1 MDRALLEA
9 VAADHHLSAEVLRD
23 FGARNRY
30 LDDILATFSP
40 QWKSDRDHYRLLCR
54 QIVALAQE
62 GNVILVGRGA
72 AILTQKTTNTFH
84 FRMVAPIHFK
94 VESIA
99 LRMGLSKEEAHDLIQ
114 TRQQQ
119 RDAFLK
125 DFLGQDI
132 TDLTLYHL
140 IFNNAKCPV
149 DQIAGV
155 IADVVMPVRPR

>member
-1 MDRALLEA
+1 
-9 VAADHHLSAEVLRD
+9 
-23 FGARNRY
+23 
-30 LDDILATFSP
+30 
-40 QWKSDRDHYRLLCR
+40 
-54 QIVALAQE
+54 
-62 GNVILVGRGA
+62 
-72 AILTQKTTNTFH
+72 
-84 FRMVAPIHFK
+84 MVAPIHFK